1 MIKDIIHKNE
11 SATPCGATLEKLR
24 RDFPQCFDK
33 NGNFDLQKFQDLIST
48 EVPATNEGYGLNF
61 LGRNYAN
68 LIAATDTETIV
79 VPDEAHNSKPENAA
93 SENIY
98 ITGDNLDA
106 LKHLLKSYSGCVK
119 CIYIDPPYN
128 TGNDGFVL

>member
-11 SATPCGATLEKLR
+11 SATPCGGTLEKLR

-33 NGNFDLQKFQDLIST
+33 GGNFDLQKFRDLIST
-48 EVPATNEGYGLNF
+48 EVSATHEGYGLNF

-79 VPDEAHNSKPENAA
+79 VPDGAHNSKPENAA
-93 SENIY
+93 SGNI
-98 ITGDNLDA
+98 
-106 LKHLLKSYSGCVK
+106 
-119 CIYIDPPYN
+119 
-128 TGNDGFVL
+128 